1 LHAHF
6 IFSQRSI
13 PPQKKIKRACKPTH
27 GDSVNSTRQTYGR
40 KEERTDN
47 LKIIEAGYE
56 AIDTDKIIKDNLQ
69 LKDNI
74 LNIKDEV
81 FNLDDFDHIYLIG
94 FGKAS
99 SVAVSAVE
107 NILGDK
113 ITGGIVMDKKLGECK
128 YVKQYICT
136 HPRPSEDNIKP
147 GEELANLAKK
157 LDEKDLAIVIVS
169 GGGSSMLCWP
179 ELEYKQGIILFDEFL
194 QSGGDIT
201 ELNTIRKHLSQLK
214 GGGLAKL
221 LYPAT
226 VASLIFCDVPGDKFE
241 EVASGPTYKDIS
253 SVEDVIGI
261 LYKYK
266 LSADLI
272 LNETPKE
279 DIYFEKVHNIPLVT
293 NSHALIGM
301 AKKAEGLGYKVINVG
316 ADLYSD
322 VDTIINDFLKKA
334 EPHSVVIGA
343 GEPSVIVKGPRGITG
358 RCQNAAIKSLN
369 KITENDIFSSFAS
382 DGIDNLSISAGALA
396 DKITLDKAKEKDL
409 SLDSAIEENTI
420 DEFFTELEEQI
431 ITGETGSNVSDV
443 IILLRK

>member
-1 LHAHF
+1 M
-6 IFSQRSI
+6 
-13 PPQKKIKRACKPTH
+13 KKYIKNFDQLAVT
-27 GDSVNSTRQTYGR
+27 D
-40 KEERTDN
+40 ERTHILN
-47 LKIIEAGYE
+47 IIEAGYE
-56 AIDTDKIIKDNLQ
+56 AIDTNKIINDNLKF
-69 LKDNI
+69 KDNI
-74 LNIKDEV
+74 LTIKNQV
-81 FNLDDFDHIYLIG
+81 FNLDNYDHIYLIG

-99 SVAVSAVE
+99 SVAVNAVE
-107 NILGDK
+107 SILGDK

-128 YVKQYICT
+128 YVKQFVCT
-136 HPRPSEDNIKP
+136 HPRPSVDNIKP
-147 GEELANLAKK
+147 SEELATLAKK
-157 LDEKDLAIVIVS
+157 LDAKDLAIVIVS
-169 GGGSSMLCWP
+169 GGGSSMLCYP
-179 ELEYKQGIILFDEFL
+179 ELEYKQGITLFDEFL
-194 QSGGDIT
+194 QSGGDIS

-226 VASLIFCDVPGDKFE
+226 VASLIFCDVPGDKFA
-241 EVASGPTYKDIS
+241 EVASGPTYKDTS
-253 SVEDVIGI
+253 TVEEVIDI

-279 DIYFEKVHNIPLVT
+279 DKYFEKVHNIPLVT

-301 AKKAEGLGYKVINVG
+301 RTKAEEIGYKVIDVG
-316 ADLYSD
+316 ADLYQD
-322 VDTIINDFLKKA
+322 VDTIIDNFLEKA

-358 RCQNAAIKSLN
+358 RCQHATIKSLN
-369 KITENDIFSSFAS
+369 KIKDNDIFCSFAS

-396 DKITLDKAKEKDL
+396 DKITQGKINDKNLSIEKN
-409 SLDSAIEENTI
+409 IEDNTI
-420 DEFFTELEEQI
+420 DEFFTEINEQI